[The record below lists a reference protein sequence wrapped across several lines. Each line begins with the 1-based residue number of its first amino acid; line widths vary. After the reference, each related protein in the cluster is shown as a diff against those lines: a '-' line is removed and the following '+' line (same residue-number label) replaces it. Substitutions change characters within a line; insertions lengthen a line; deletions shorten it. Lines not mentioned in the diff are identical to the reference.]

1 MDDIAIIENKIY
13 EIRGQKVMLDFDLA
27 EMYGVETK
35 RLKEQVRRNIERFPA
50 EFMFELTKEEVQFS
64 RSQIATLKT
73 GQGHNIKYLPFAFT
87 EYGIVMLSSVLKSK
101 TAVEV
106 NINII
111 RAFVRMRQYLLSNVP
126 QKELEELKQ
135 RIEYLEEDITSDR
148 ESYEKQFDDLFN
160 AFAKISAIIQ
170 SKQTPLDRVKIEGF
184 KTNNKEKIKFEI
196 ENLNAEYKVLISQ
209 KIKDLTNT
217 TNEYQREIIE
227 NTYKELEKDKTNRI
241 EQLQKILEQQED
253 LDTEK
258 IKKLKTAIEYFDDI
272 LKSNEPNR
280 YILECLIDKI
290 WIYHDKSVKF
300 ELKPEISRLL

>member
-101 TAVEV
+101 AAVEV

-111 RAFVRMRQYLLSNVP
+111 RAFVRMRQYLLSNIP
-126 QKELEELKQ
+126 KKELEELKQ

-170 SKQTPLDRVKIEGF
+170 SRQTPLDRVKIEGF
-184 KTNNKEKIKFEI
+184 KNK
-196 ENLNAEYKVLISQ
+196 
-209 KIKDLTNT
+209 
-217 TNEYQREIIE
+217 
-227 NTYKELEKDKTNRI
+227 
-241 EQLQKILEQQED
+241 
-253 LDTEK
+253 
-258 IKKLKTAIEYFDDI
+258 
-272 LKSNEPNR
+272 
-280 YILECLIDKI
+280 
-290 WIYHDKSVKF
+290 
-300 ELKPEISRLL
+300 

>member
-50 EFMFELTKEEVQFS
+50 EFMFELTKEEVAIS

-73 GQGHNIKYLPFAFT
+73 GQGYNIKYLPFAFT

-111 RAFVRMRQYLLSNVP
+111 RAFVRMRQYLLSNIP
-126 QKELEELKQ
+126 KKELEELKQ

-160 AFAKISAIIQ
+160 AFAKISAMIQ
-170 SKQTPLDRVKIEGF
+170 SRQTPLDRVKIEGF
-184 KTNNKEKIKFEI
+184 KTNNKEK
-196 ENLNAEYKVLISQ
+196 
-209 KIKDLTNT
+209 
-217 TNEYQREIIE
+217 
-227 NTYKELEKDKTNRI
+227 
-241 EQLQKILEQQED
+241 
-253 LDTEK
+253 
-258 IKKLKTAIEYFDDI
+258 
-272 LKSNEPNR
+272 SNE
-280 YILECLIDKI
+280 
-290 WIYHDKSVKF
+290 
-300 ELKPEISRLL
+300 

>member
-50 EFMFELTKEEVQFS
+50 EFMFELTKEEVTIS

-73 GQGHNIKYLPFAFT
+73 GQGYNIKYLPFAFT

-111 RAFVRMRQYLLSNVP
+111 RAFVRMRQYLLSNIP
-126 QKELEELKQ
+126 KKELEELKQ

-170 SKQTPLDRVKIEGF
+170 SRQTPLDRVKIEGF
-184 KTNNKEKIKFEI
+184 KNK
-196 ENLNAEYKVLISQ
+196 
-209 KIKDLTNT
+209 
-217 TNEYQREIIE
+217 
-227 NTYKELEKDKTNRI
+227 
-241 EQLQKILEQQED
+241 
-253 LDTEK
+253 
-258 IKKLKTAIEYFDDI
+258 
-272 LKSNEPNR
+272 
-280 YILECLIDKI
+280 
-290 WIYHDKSVKF
+290 
-300 ELKPEISRLL
+300 

>member
-35 RLKEQVRRNIERFPA
+35 RLKEQVPRNIERFPA
-50 EFMFELTKEEVQFS
+50 EFMFELTKEEVAIS

-73 GQGHNIKYLPFAFT
+73 GQGYNIKYLPFAFT

-111 RAFVRMRQYLLSNVP
+111 RAFVRMRQYLLSNIP
-126 QKELEELKQ
+126 KKELEELKQ

-170 SKQTPLDRVKIEGF
+170 SRQTPLDRVKIEGF
-184 KTNNKEKIKFEI
+184 KTNNKEK
-196 ENLNAEYKVLISQ
+196 
-209 KIKDLTNT
+209 
-217 TNEYQREIIE
+217 
-227 NTYKELEKDKTNRI
+227 
-241 EQLQKILEQQED
+241 
-253 LDTEK
+253 
-258 IKKLKTAIEYFDDI
+258 
-272 LKSNEPNR
+272 SNE
-280 YILECLIDKI
+280 
-290 WIYHDKSVKF
+290 
-300 ELKPEISRLL
+300 

>member
-160 AFAKISAIIQ
+160 DFAKISSIIQ
-170 SKQTPLDRVKIEGF
+170 SKKTPLDRVKIEGF
-184 KTNNKEKIKFEI
+184 KTNNKEK
-196 ENLNAEYKVLISQ
+196 
-209 KIKDLTNT
+209 
-217 TNEYQREIIE
+217 
-227 NTYKELEKDKTNRI
+227 
-241 EQLQKILEQQED
+241 
-253 LDTEK
+253 
-258 IKKLKTAIEYFDDI
+258 
-272 LKSNEPNR
+272 SNE
-280 YILECLIDKI
+280 
-290 WIYHDKSVKF
+290 
-300 ELKPEISRLL
+300 

>member
-50 EFMFELTKEEVQFS
+50 EFMFELTKEEVTIS

-73 GQGHNIKYLPFAFT
+73 GQGYNIKYLPFAFT

-111 RAFVRMRQYLLSNVP
+111 RAFVRMRQYLLSIVP
-126 QKELEELKQ
+126 KKELEELKQ

-170 SKQTPLDRVKIEGF
+170 SRQTPLDRVKIEGF
-184 KTNNKEKIKFEI
+184 KTNNKEK
-196 ENLNAEYKVLISQ
+196 
-209 KIKDLTNT
+209 
-217 TNEYQREIIE
+217 
-227 NTYKELEKDKTNRI
+227 
-241 EQLQKILEQQED
+241 
-253 LDTEK
+253 
-258 IKKLKTAIEYFDDI
+258 
-272 LKSNEPNR
+272 SNE
-280 YILECLIDKI
+280 
-290 WIYHDKSVKF
+290 
-300 ELKPEISRLL
+300 

>member
-50 EFMFELTKEEVQFS
+50 EFMFELTKEEVAIS

-73 GQGHNIKYLPFAFT
+73 GQGYNIKYLPFAFT

-106 NINII
+106 NIYII
-111 RAFVRMRQYLLSNVP
+111 RAFVRMRQYLLSNIP
-126 QKELEELKQ
+126 KKELEELKQ

-170 SKQTPLDRVKIEGF
+170 SRQTPLDRVKIEGF
-184 KTNNKEKIKFEI
+184 KTNNKEK
-196 ENLNAEYKVLISQ
+196 
-209 KIKDLTNT
+209 
-217 TNEYQREIIE
+217 
-227 NTYKELEKDKTNRI
+227 
-241 EQLQKILEQQED
+241 
-253 LDTEK
+253 
-258 IKKLKTAIEYFDDI
+258 
-272 LKSNEPNR
+272 SNE
-280 YILECLIDKI
+280 
-290 WIYHDKSVKF
+290 
-300 ELKPEISRLL
+300 

>member
-13 EIRGQKVMLDFDLA
+13 EISGQKVMLDFDLA

-50 EFMFELTKEEVQFS
+50 EFMFELTKEEVAIS

-73 GQGHNIKYLPFAFT
+73 GQGYNIKYLPFAFT

-111 RAFVRMRQYLLSNVP
+111 RAFVRMRQYLLSNIP
-126 QKELEELKQ
+126 KKELEELKQ

-170 SKQTPLDRVKIEGF
+170 SRQTPLDRVKIEGF
-184 KTNNKEKIKFEI
+184 KTNNKEK
-196 ENLNAEYKVLISQ
+196 
-209 KIKDLTNT
+209 
-217 TNEYQREIIE
+217 
-227 NTYKELEKDKTNRI
+227 
-241 EQLQKILEQQED
+241 
-253 LDTEK
+253 
-258 IKKLKTAIEYFDDI
+258 
-272 LKSNEPNR
+272 SNE
-280 YILECLIDKI
+280 
-290 WIYHDKSVKF
+290 
-300 ELKPEISRLL
+300 

>member
-50 EFMFELTKEEVQFS
+50 EFMFELTKEEVAIS

-73 GQGHNIKYLPFAFT
+73 GQGYNIKYLPFAFT

-111 RAFVRMRQYLLSNVP
+111 RAFVRMRQYLLSSVP
-126 QKELEELKQ
+126 PKELEELKQ

-148 ESYEKQFDDLFN
+148 ESYKKQFDDLFN

-184 KTNNKEKIKFEI
+184 KTNNKEK
-196 ENLNAEYKVLISQ
+196 
-209 KIKDLTNT
+209 
-217 TNEYQREIIE
+217 
-227 NTYKELEKDKTNRI
+227 
-241 EQLQKILEQQED
+241 
-253 LDTEK
+253 
-258 IKKLKTAIEYFDDI
+258 
-272 LKSNEPNR
+272 SNE
-280 YILECLIDKI
+280 
-290 WIYHDKSVKF
+290 
-300 ELKPEISRLL
+300 

>member
-64 RSQIATLKT
+64 RSQFATLKT

-184 KTNNKEKIKFEI
+184 KTNNKEK
-196 ENLNAEYKVLISQ
+196 
-209 KIKDLTNT
+209 
-217 TNEYQREIIE
+217 
-227 NTYKELEKDKTNRI
+227 
-241 EQLQKILEQQED
+241 
-253 LDTEK
+253 
-258 IKKLKTAIEYFDDI
+258 
-272 LKSNEPNR
+272 SNE
-280 YILECLIDKI
+280 
-290 WIYHDKSVKF
+290 
-300 ELKPEISRLL
+300 

>member
-64 RSQIATLKT
+64 RSQFATLKT

-111 RAFVRMRQYLLSNVP
+111 RAFVRMRQYLLSSVP
-126 QKELEELKQ
+126 PKELEELKQ

-148 ESYEKQFDDLFN
+148 ESYKKQFDDLFN

-184 KTNNKEKIKFEI
+184 KTNNKEK
-196 ENLNAEYKVLISQ
+196 
-209 KIKDLTNT
+209 
-217 TNEYQREIIE
+217 
-227 NTYKELEKDKTNRI
+227 
-241 EQLQKILEQQED
+241 
-253 LDTEK
+253 
-258 IKKLKTAIEYFDDI
+258 
-272 LKSNEPNR
+272 SNE
-280 YILECLIDKI
+280 
-290 WIYHDKSVKF
+290 
-300 ELKPEISRLL
+300 

>member
-13 EIRGQKVMLDFDLA
+13 EIRGLKVMLDFDLA

-184 KTNNKEKIKFEI
+184 KTNNKEK
-196 ENLNAEYKVLISQ
+196 
-209 KIKDLTNT
+209 
-217 TNEYQREIIE
+217 
-227 NTYKELEKDKTNRI
+227 
-241 EQLQKILEQQED
+241 
-253 LDTEK
+253 
-258 IKKLKTAIEYFDDI
+258 
-272 LKSNEPNR
+272 SNE
-280 YILECLIDKI
+280 
-290 WIYHDKSVKF
+290 
-300 ELKPEISRLL
+300 

>member
-111 RAFVRMRQYLLSNVP
+111 RAFVRMRQYLLSNIP
-126 QKELEELKQ
+126 KKELEELKQ

-184 KTNNKEKIKFEI
+184 KTNNKEK
-196 ENLNAEYKVLISQ
+196 
-209 KIKDLTNT
+209 
-217 TNEYQREIIE
+217 
-227 NTYKELEKDKTNRI
+227 
-241 EQLQKILEQQED
+241 
-253 LDTEK
+253 
-258 IKKLKTAIEYFDDI
+258 
-272 LKSNEPNR
+272 SNE
-280 YILECLIDKI
+280 
-290 WIYHDKSVKF
+290 
-300 ELKPEISRLL
+300 

>member
-50 EFMFELTKEEVQFS
+50 EFMFELTKEEVTIS

-73 GQGHNIKYLPFAFT
+73 GQGYNIKYLPFAFS

-126 QKELEELKQ
+126 KKELEELKQ

-170 SKQTPLDRVKIEGF
+170 SRQTPLDRVKIEGF
-184 KTNNKEKIKFEI
+184 KTNNKEK
-196 ENLNAEYKVLISQ
+196 
-209 KIKDLTNT
+209 
-217 TNEYQREIIE
+217 
-227 NTYKELEKDKTNRI
+227 
-241 EQLQKILEQQED
+241 
-253 LDTEK
+253 
-258 IKKLKTAIEYFDDI
+258 
-272 LKSNEPNR
+272 SN
-280 YILECLIDKI
+280 D
-290 WIYHDKSVKF
+290 
-300 ELKPEISRLL
+300 

>member
-50 EFMFELTKEEVQFS
+50 EFMFELTKEEVAIS

-73 GQGHNIKYLPFAFT
+73 GQGYNIKYLPFAFT

-126 QKELEELKQ
+126 KKELEELN
-135 RIEYLEEDITSDR
+135 LEEDITSDR

-170 SKQTPLDRVKIEGF
+170 SRQTPLDRVKIEGF
-184 KTNNKEKIKFEI
+184 KNK
-196 ENLNAEYKVLISQ
+196 
-209 KIKDLTNT
+209 
-217 TNEYQREIIE
+217 
-227 NTYKELEKDKTNRI
+227 
-241 EQLQKILEQQED
+241 
-253 LDTEK
+253 
-258 IKKLKTAIEYFDDI
+258 
-272 LKSNEPNR
+272 
-280 YILECLIDKI
+280 
-290 WIYHDKSVKF
+290 
-300 ELKPEISRLL
+300 

>member
-1 MDDIAIIENKIY
+1 
-13 EIRGQKVMLDFDLA
+13 
-27 EMYGVETK
+27 MYGVETK

-106 NINII
+106 NII
-111 RAFVRMRQYLLSNVP
+111 RAFVRMRQYLLSNIP
-126 QKELEELKQ
+126 KKELEELKQ

-170 SKQTPLDRVKIEGF
+170 SRQTPLDRVKIEGF
-184 KTNNKEKIKFEI
+184 KNK
-196 ENLNAEYKVLISQ
+196 
-209 KIKDLTNT
+209 
-217 TNEYQREIIE
+217 
-227 NTYKELEKDKTNRI
+227 
-241 EQLQKILEQQED
+241 
-253 LDTEK
+253 
-258 IKKLKTAIEYFDDI
+258 
-272 LKSNEPNR
+272 
-280 YILECLIDKI
+280 
-290 WIYHDKSVKF
+290 
-300 ELKPEISRLL
+300 

>member
-50 EFMFELTKEEVQFS
+50 EFMFELTKEEVSIS

-73 GQGHNIKYLPFAFT
+73 GQGYNIKYLPFAFT

-111 RAFVRMRQYLLSNVP
+111 RAFVRMRQYLLSNIP
-126 QKELEELKQ
+126 NKELEELKQ

-170 SKQTPLDRVKIEGF
+170 SRQTPLDRVKIEGF
-184 KTNNKEKIKFEI
+184 KNK
-196 ENLNAEYKVLISQ
+196 
-209 KIKDLTNT
+209 
-217 TNEYQREIIE
+217 
-227 NTYKELEKDKTNRI
+227 
-241 EQLQKILEQQED
+241 
-253 LDTEK
+253 
-258 IKKLKTAIEYFDDI
+258 
-272 LKSNEPNR
+272 
-280 YILECLIDKI
+280 
-290 WIYHDKSVKF
+290 
-300 ELKPEISRLL
+300 

>member
-50 EFMFELTKEEVQFS
+50 EFMFELTKEEVAIS

-73 GQGHNIKYLPFAFT
+73 GQGYNIKYLPFAFT

-126 QKELEELKQ
+126 KKELEELKQ

-170 SKQTPLDRVKIEGF
+170 SRQTPLDRVKIEGF
-184 KTNNKEKIKFEI
+184 KTNNKEK
-196 ENLNAEYKVLISQ
+196 
-209 KIKDLTNT
+209 
-217 TNEYQREIIE
+217 
-227 NTYKELEKDKTNRI
+227 
-241 EQLQKILEQQED
+241 
-253 LDTEK
+253 
-258 IKKLKTAIEYFDDI
+258 
-272 LKSNEPNR
+272 SNE
-280 YILECLIDKI
+280 
-290 WIYHDKSVKF
+290 
-300 ELKPEISRLL
+300 

>member
-1 MDDIAIIENKIY
+1 
-13 EIRGQKVMLDFDLA
+13 MLDFDLA

-50 EFMFELTKEEVQFS
+50 EFMFELTKEEVTIS

-73 GQGHNIKYLPFAFT
+73 GQGYNIKYLPFAFT

-126 QKELEELKQ
+126 KKELEELKQ

-170 SKQTPLDRVKIEGF
+170 SRQTPLDRVKIEGF
-184 KTNNKEKIKFEI
+184 KTNNKEK
-196 ENLNAEYKVLISQ
+196 
-209 KIKDLTNT
+209 
-217 TNEYQREIIE
+217 
-227 NTYKELEKDKTNRI
+227 
-241 EQLQKILEQQED
+241 
-253 LDTEK
+253 
-258 IKKLKTAIEYFDDI
+258 
-272 LKSNEPNR
+272 SNE
-280 YILECLIDKI
+280 
-290 WIYHDKSVKF
+290 
-300 ELKPEISRLL
+300 

>member
-1 MDDIAIIENKIY
+1 MEKISLSKPNDMKQLEVIQSKIY
-13 EIRGQKVMLDFDLA
+13 DIRGQKVMIDRDLA

-50 EFMFELTKEEVQFS
+50 EFMFELTKEEVTIS

-73 GQGHNIKYLPFAFT
+73 GQGYNIKYLPFAFT

-111 RAFVRMRQYLLSNVP
+111 RAFVRMRQYLLSNIP
-126 QKELEELKQ
+126 KKELEELKQ

-170 SKQTPLDRVKIEGF
+170 SRQTPLDRVKIEGF
-184 KTNNKEKIKFEI
+184 KNK
-196 ENLNAEYKVLISQ
+196 
-209 KIKDLTNT
+209 
-217 TNEYQREIIE
+217 
-227 NTYKELEKDKTNRI
+227 
-241 EQLQKILEQQED
+241 
-253 LDTEK
+253 
-258 IKKLKTAIEYFDDI
+258 
-272 LKSNEPNR
+272 
-280 YILECLIDKI
+280 
-290 WIYHDKSVKF
+290 
-300 ELKPEISRLL
+300 

>member
-35 RLKEQVRRNIERFPA
+35 RLKEQVHRNIERFPA

-184 KTNNKEKIKFEI
+184 KTNNKEK
-196 ENLNAEYKVLISQ
+196 
-209 KIKDLTNT
+209 
-217 TNEYQREIIE
+217 
-227 NTYKELEKDKTNRI
+227 
-241 EQLQKILEQQED
+241 
-253 LDTEK
+253 
-258 IKKLKTAIEYFDDI
+258 
-272 LKSNEPNR
+272 SNE
-280 YILECLIDKI
+280 
-290 WIYHDKSVKF
+290 
-300 ELKPEISRLL
+300 

>member
-1 MDDIAIIENKIY
+1 MKFQIGTSSLHHSSNVQSQFGTCLNKKMDDIAIIENKIY

-50 EFMFELTKEEVQFS
+50 EFMFELTKEEVAIS

-73 GQGHNIKYLPFAFT
+73 GQGYNIKYLPFAFT

-111 RAFVRMRQYLLSNVP
+111 RAFVRMRQYLLSNIP
-126 QKELEELKQ
+126 KKELEELKQ

-170 SKQTPLDRVKIEGF
+170 SRQTPLDRVKIEGF
-184 KTNNKEKIKFEI
+184 KNK
-196 ENLNAEYKVLISQ
+196 
-209 KIKDLTNT
+209 
-217 TNEYQREIIE
+217 
-227 NTYKELEKDKTNRI
+227 
-241 EQLQKILEQQED
+241 
-253 LDTEK
+253 
-258 IKKLKTAIEYFDDI
+258 
-272 LKSNEPNR
+272 
-280 YILECLIDKI
+280 
-290 WIYHDKSVKF
+290 
-300 ELKPEISRLL
+300 

>member
-160 AFAKISAIIQ
+160 AFANISAIIQ

-184 KTNNKEKIKFEI
+184 KTNNKEK
-196 ENLNAEYKVLISQ
+196 
-209 KIKDLTNT
+209 
-217 TNEYQREIIE
+217 
-227 NTYKELEKDKTNRI
+227 
-241 EQLQKILEQQED
+241 
-253 LDTEK
+253 
-258 IKKLKTAIEYFDDI
+258 
-272 LKSNEPNR
+272 SNE
-280 YILECLIDKI
+280 
-290 WIYHDKSVKF
+290 
-300 ELKPEISRLL
+300 

>member
-1 MDDIAIIENKIY
+1 
-13 EIRGQKVMLDFDLA
+13 MLDFDLA

-50 EFMFELTKEEVQFS
+50 EFMFELTKEEVTIS

-73 GQGHNIKYLPFAFT
+73 GQGYNIKYLPFAFT

-126 QKELEELKQ
+126 KKELEELKQ

-170 SKQTPLDRVKIEGF
+170 SRQTPLDRVKIEGF
-184 KTNNKEKIKFEI
+184 KTNNKEK
-196 ENLNAEYKVLISQ
+196 
-209 KIKDLTNT
+209 
-217 TNEYQREIIE
+217 
-227 NTYKELEKDKTNRI
+227 
-241 EQLQKILEQQED
+241 
-253 LDTEK
+253 
-258 IKKLKTAIEYFDDI
+258 
-272 LKSNEPNR
+272 SN
-280 YILECLIDKI
+280 D
-290 WIYHDKSVKF
+290 
-300 ELKPEISRLL
+300 

>member
-64 RSQIATLKT
+64 RPQFATLKT

-111 RAFVRMRQYLLSNVP
+111 RAFVRMRQYLLSSVP
-126 QKELEELKQ
+126 PKELEELKQ

-148 ESYEKQFDDLFN
+148 ESYKKQFDDLFN
-160 AFAKISAIIQ
+160 AFAKINAIIQ
-170 SKQTPLDRVKIEGF
+170 SKQTPLDRVKIEEF
-184 KTNNKEKIKFEI
+184 KTNNKEK
-196 ENLNAEYKVLISQ
+196 
-209 KIKDLTNT
+209 
-217 TNEYQREIIE
+217 
-227 NTYKELEKDKTNRI
+227 
-241 EQLQKILEQQED
+241 
-253 LDTEK
+253 
-258 IKKLKTAIEYFDDI
+258 
-272 LKSNEPNR
+272 SNE
-280 YILECLIDKI
+280 
-290 WIYHDKSVKF
+290 
-300 ELKPEISRLL
+300 

>member
-35 RLKEQVRRNIERFPA
+35 RLKEQVRRNIERFPV

-64 RSQIATLKT
+64 RSQFATLKT

-126 QKELEELKQ
+126 KKELEELKQ

-170 SKQTPLDRVKIEGF
+170 SRQTPLDRVKIEGF
-184 KTNNKEKIKFEI
+184 KNK
-196 ENLNAEYKVLISQ
+196 
-209 KIKDLTNT
+209 
-217 TNEYQREIIE
+217 
-227 NTYKELEKDKTNRI
+227 
-241 EQLQKILEQQED
+241 
-253 LDTEK
+253 
-258 IKKLKTAIEYFDDI
+258 
-272 LKSNEPNR
+272 
-280 YILECLIDKI
+280 
-290 WIYHDKSVKF
+290 
-300 ELKPEISRLL
+300 